1 MRGDCIVFGGG
12 MTGIV
17 AAFLLAQE
25 GRKVTIVE
33 PRGGLGG
40 VNTGRVWEGFCLDF
54 GCHLFG
60 NESDVSTSV
69 LLDLMDGEVVPV
81 DVVFASILGGKRT
94 EGFELPALDSLG
106 EEVSARILK
115 EVIAAA
121 SSAAGPPPKNLKEL
135 LIDRYGPTAASI
147 LDSCLQKVFPVP
159 ASELAPEAIH
169 ATTFRRIKIV
179 SNEMA
184 DLLKQLP
191 ALDERIAR
199 GSSDDP
205 MRFYRNQV
213 RLYPHR
219 SFYPKSRG
227 MLGFAERATRKLEAL
242 GVHIVTGSEPTGLGL
257 GHEHVTLELGAE
269 KLTAEELIWTA
280 GLGRLEPLFGGTSGI
295 IHASQSVPM
304 VLYYFDIDKR
314 QETGTSYV
322 NSFDREDLVFR
333 TSVPGLYG
341 PETCPPERSYVCCEV
356 PTSLDSD
363 VWNDP
368 SRFTPR
374 IWDEV
379 LRFGVATGE
388 PGRTFIQK
396 AKTSYK
402 APRADFGERSAWLS
416 HRLSREPR
424 VWAPPEWAF
433 STTRTILELIPRIRG
448 ERAA

>member
-17 AAFLLAQE
+17 TAYLLARE
-25 GRKVTIVE
+25 GREVTLVE

-40 VNTGRVWEGFCLDF
+40 VNTGRLWEGFCLDF

-60 NESDVSTSV
+60 NESDVSTSL

-106 EEVSARILK
+106 EELSARILK

-121 SSAAGPPPKNLKEL
+121 SRAPGPAPKNLRDL

-147 LDSCLQKVFPVP
+147 LETCLQKVFPVP

-179 SNEMA
+179 PDAMA

-199 GSSDDP
+199 GSADDP

-227 MLGFAERATRKLEAL
+227 MLGFAERATRKLKTM
-242 GVHIVTGSEPTGLGL
+242 GVRIVTGAEPKG
-257 GHEHVTLELGAE
+257 LELDPRVVLDVGTE
-269 KLTAEELIWTA
+269 KLSADELIWTT
-280 GLGRLEPLFGGTSGI
+280 GLGRLEHLFGGTSGI
-295 IHASQSVPM
+295 IDASQTVPM

-314 QETGTSYV
+314 QETGVSYV

-333 TSVPGLYG
+333 ASAPGLYG
-341 PETCPPERSYVCCEV
+341 PETCPSGRSYICCEV
-356 PTSLDSD
+356 PTSLESNA
-363 VWNDP
+363 WNDP
-368 SRFTPR
+368 SLCTQRV
-374 IWDEV
+374 WDEV

-388 PGRTFIQK
+388 PARTFIQK
-396 AKTSYK
+396 SKTSYK
-402 APRADFGERSAWLS
+402 APRADFQERSAWLS
-416 HRLSREPR
+416 ARLARESRI
-424 VWAPPEWAF
+424 WAPPEWAF
-433 STTRTILELIPRIRG
+433 STTRTILELVPRVRG

>member
-17 AAFLLAQE
+17 AAYLLARE
-25 GRKVTIVE
+25 GRSVTLVE
-33 PRGGLGG
+33 PRGSLGG

-60 NESDVSTSV
+60 NESDAATSV

-106 EEVSARILK
+106 EDVSARILK

-121 SSAAGPPPKNLKEL
+121 ASAPATPAKNLKDL
-135 LIDRYGPTAASI
+135 LINRYGPTAASI
-147 LDSCLQKVFPVP
+147 LDTCLQKVFPVP

-179 SNEMA
+179 ADAAA

-191 ALDERIAR
+191 ALDDRIAR

-227 MLGFAERATRKLEAL
+227 MLGFAERATKKLEAL
-242 GVHIVTGSEPTGLGL
+242 GVRIVTGSEPTGLEL
-257 GHEHVTLELGAE
+257 GSRAVLKLGAE
-269 KLTAEELIWTA
+269 ELAANDLFWTA
-280 GLGRLEPLFGGTSGI
+280 GLGRLEPLFGGTHRI
-295 IHASQSVPM
+295 IDASQTVPM

-314 QETGTSYV
+314 QETGVSYV
-322 NSFDREDLVFR
+322 NSFDSDDLVFR
-333 TSVPGLYG
+333 ASAPGLYG
-341 PETCPPERSYVCCEV
+341 PATCPSGRSYICCEV
-356 PTSLDSD
+356 PTSIESE
-363 VWNDP
+363 VWKDP
-368 SRFTPR
+368 GGSSQRV
-374 IWDEV
+374 WEEV
-379 LRFGVATGE
+379 RRFGVATGE
-388 PGRTFIQK
+388 PGRTFTQK

-402 APRADFGERSAWLS
+402 APRADFHERSSWLTA
-416 HRLSREPR
+416 LLARENR
-424 VWAPPEWAF
+424 IWVTPEWAF
-433 STTRTILELIPRIRG
+433 STTRTILELIPRVRG
-448 ERAA
+448 EQAA